1 MTAAPKFVY
10 GCNAIFSCSVILLLQ
25 KIYRSE
31 ADTQAE
37 LIDYLLKFH
46 WRISLQT
53 DYIRKV
59 TKYEQI

>member
-37 LIDYLLKFH
+37 LIDYLLKVH
-46 WRISLQT
+46 
-53 DYIRKV
+53 
-59 TKYEQI
+59 